1 MEKSANFICMESYKI
16 DISMKESQGKLKAG
30 RKSWDY

>member
-1 MEKSANFICMESYKI
+1 MEKSVNFIWI